1 MAIRLSCVFLGRGTS
16 DLGGKVDIAC
26 HERMSLFGSQVFGVG
41 GLGLGG
47 GAEASARNEA
57 RSNRSG
63 LSETT
68 DETPL
73 KDSRG
78 ASLNDVNDRR
88 WSAALDGHE
97 ASSLKCVPITLY
109 PSEDFTGSGSQI
121 GACDMLISYAIKGG
135 KVRVLNRESAART
148 LLRGHDGAISD
159 LSFALNE
166 QSSNHRTLAS
176 CCDVGA
182 TTIWRLSVRVSDDEE
197 IASDKV
203 RSVTGIRA
211 AWGEGTCLATVHDA
225 MLSVFS
231 DVVASGE
238 KLERAA
244 HEGSPI
250 VDLRWFSVARLVTC
264 GGNTIR
270 CWTESLVQL
279 AEWSPG
285 GLATQV
291 AMVREMACA
300 VVGGNLILCDDEMT
314 SWVPY
319 EPGSRLRLLVSND
332 LILVSSGSMLRVAHV
347 NGNKLDYVTQ
357 FDLGTNV
364 SSLAVLAAPLSAKH
378 EDTEAD
384 AETLGYELH
393 LFCVQTKAIQQFF
406 LRPSSSYPPSPPPLI
421 IQESVPLPPTSMTPV
436 DASSVISKT
445 VIEAATSKA
454 IEAANK
460 ALAARLD
467 LAGEENKT
475 NWVQCENRLAGIE
488 RSVEQLSKAHEVLAA
503 AIAPAVEAAVSTMF
517 TTLDAALRDRLE
529 TFERLEAQRL
539 EKFDKAILAL
549 TKSANSSSSSTAV
562 PAQPVLQEDTNLRR
576 RELLKDRIAELIET
590 DQDYDG
596 AVYKAVEASDVEVLL
611 FAIQKCDANKVDTI
625 QPLPFQQLTLIC
637 VVQQLA
643 ATLNHH
649 PEYLALKFDWI
660 QFAVLAIDPNDHQ
673 IQSHVPEVLRQL
685 KQALEALP
693 PHLRNQNA
701 SPVTILTHI
710 VNSLLNNLH
719 RPAPH

>member
-1 MAIRLSCVFLGRGTS
+1 
-16 DLGGKVDIAC
+16 
-26 HERMSLFGSQVFGVG
+26 MSLFGSQVFGVG
-41 GLGLGG
+41 GLGLRGG
-47 GAEASARNEA
+47 TEGSARSEP
-57 RSNRSG
+57 RST
-63 LSETT
+63 LSRLAEMP

-73 KDSRG
+73 KESRG
-78 ASLNDVNDRR
+78 ASLESVSDRR
-88 WSAALDGHE
+88 WSVALDGHE

-109 PSEDFTGSGSQI
+109 PSEEFTGSGSQI
-121 GACDMLISYAIKGG
+121 GACDLLISYAIKGG

-159 LSFALNE
+159 LSFASNE
-166 QSSNHRTLAS
+166 QSNNHRTLAS
-176 CCDVGA
+176 CCDIGA
-182 TTIWRLSVRVSDDEE
+182 TTIWRLSVGVSEDEE
-197 IASDKV
+197 IVSEKV
-203 RSVTGIRA
+203 RSVAGTRA
-211 AWGEGTCLATVHDA
+211 AWGAGTCLATAHDA
-225 MLSVFS
+225 LLRVFS
-231 DVVASGE
+231 DVIASSE
-238 KLERAA
+238 KVERAA
-244 HEGSPI
+244 HEGPPI
-250 VDLRWFSVARLVTC
+250 VDLRWFSGARLITC
-264 GGNTIR
+264 GGNMIR

-279 AEWSPG
+279 AEWSIG
-285 GLATQV
+285 GPATQV
-291 AMVREMACA
+291 AMVGEVACA
-300 VVGGNLILCDDEMT
+300 VVGGNLILCDDEIT
-314 SWVPY
+314 TWVPF
-319 EPGSRLRLLVSND
+319 EPGNRLRLLVSND
-332 LILVSSGSMLRVAHV
+332 LILISSGSMLRVAHV
-347 NGNKLDYVTQ
+347 NGNELDYVTQ

-378 EDTEAD
+378 EDAEAD

-393 LFCVQTKAIQQFF
+393 LFCVQTKAIQQYF
-406 LRPSSSYPPSPPPLI
+406 LRPSTSYPPSHSPRILQESGYAVVPPPA
-421 IQESVPLPPTSMTPV
+421 TSTTPA
-436 DASSVISKT
+436 DTSSSISKT
-445 VIEAATSKA
+445 IIEAATSKA

-467 LAGEENKT
+467 LAGEQNKT
-475 NWVQCENRLAGIE
+475 LWGQCENRLAGIE
-488 RSVEQLSKAHEVLAA
+488 RSVEQLSKAHEMLAA

-549 TKSANSSSSSTAV
+549 TKSTNSSSASSNV
-562 PAQPVLQEDTNLRR
+562 PAQPALQEDTNLRR

-590 DQDYDG
+590 DKDYDG
-596 AVYKAVEASDVEVLL
+596 AVYKAVEASDVEILL
-611 FAIQKCDANKVDTI
+611 FAIQKCDANKVDTV

-649 PEYLALKFDWI
+649 PEHLALKFDWI

-673 IQSHVPEVLRQL
+673 IHSHVPEVLRQL

-693 PHLRNQNA
+693 PHLRNQHA

-719 RPAPH
+719 